1 MTKQKQLKKLKFE
14 PKNKVIAARF
24 TDSEGEKIRQF
35 CQKNEIPLSRVVRY
49 AFQQIIPN
57 L

>member
-1 MTKQKQLKKLKFE
+1 MTKQKQLEKLKFE
-14 PKNKVIAARF
+14 PKTKVIAARF

-35 CQKNEIPLSRVVRY
+35 CQENEIPLSRVVRY